1 MSDMLHLVRRDL
13 HVALDC
19 PVDWTIIDLDEQAGL
34 RASDPTDPRIA
45 LQVTCDESSSPLDE
59 VSERL
64 RNGLP
69 KDALREQGALRRGR
83 VDADGRAS
91 PVDPPLEALTFRAR
105 EGSFVYRVLI
115 AEDTGHRWTVR
126 LETLQRK
133 EWWQESQTLET
144 MLASLLLL

>member
-1 MSDMLHLVRRDL
+1 MSDMTHLVRRDL

-19 PVDWTIIDLDEQAGL
+19 PADWTVMELDEQTGL
-34 RASDPTDPRIA
+34 RASNPTDPRIA

-59 VSERL
+59 VSERR

-69 KDALREQGALRRGR
+69 EDALREQGTLRRGR
-83 VDADGRAS
+83 VEADGRAS
-91 PVDPPLEALTFRAR
+91 PDGPPLEALTFCAR
-105 EGSFVYRVLI
+105 DGSFVYRVLL

-133 EWWQESQTLET
+133 EWWKESRTLET

>member
-1 MSDMLHLVRRDL
+1 ME
-13 HVALDC
+13 
-19 PVDWTIIDLDEQAGL
+19 LDERTGL
-34 RASDPTDPRIA
+34 RASNPTDPRVA
-45 LQVTCDESSSPLDE
+45 LQVTYDESGSALDE

-69 KDALREQGALRRGR
+69 EDTLCEPGTLRKGT
-83 VDADGRAS
+83 VDVDGRAS
-91 PVDPPLEALTFRAR
+91 PIDPPLEALSFRAR
-105 EGSFVYRVLI
+105 DGSFVYRVLI
-115 AEDTGHRWTVR
+115 TEDTGHRWTVR